1 MLLLAAPASAALP
14 ALLGLRLGRRVP
26 AGAPPVA
33 AGVVLRRG
41 SLVARARA
49 LLHRH
54 PEHGVHWPIARHLPT
69 GDGRHFRAAL
79 RVVAPDLVTADLW
92 AEPPARAGGAVT
104 LVPEVQ
110 HDFRLARLRVLP
122 VHRPAVIRGGQRVVA
137 AHDGANNS
145 VHASAHRDAGGIPDL
160 CARWRQ
166 GHLRALLQLLKGPRE
181 LLALHAGL
189 AARRGEG
196 ARGPRPLLL
205 AQVHGLRAGSL
216 PRANH
221 LFWPPTAPRP

>member
-1 MLLLAAPASAALP
+1 MLRLQRVMLLLRQ
-14 ALLGLRLGRRVP
+14 LLLRHSSPHGDQEVRIY
-26 AGAPPVA
+26 AG
-33 AGVVLRRG
+33 
-41 SLVARARA
+41 
-49 LLHRH
+49 
-54 PEHGVHWPIARHLPT
+54 IIRHLPAS
-69 GDGRHFRAAL
+69 RRRCLRSAA
-79 RVVAPDLVTADLW
+79 RMEAPHHLAADLGR
-92 AEPPARAGGAVT
+92 EPPPGGAHAVA